1 MERSRVTVEYKHLQ
15 QQVFEHEAAGVHCV
29 VQSITGGQ
37 PEHLT
42 LAQALDAVETR
53 LARWPGPMEG
63 FARPVTNYSDS
74 YQLVVPGVIQWDL
87 WPRVFVCDRCGRVFR
102 TGRDTED
109 LRRHCV
115 DASCGGTHRQLPY
128 FRVHRCGRRMP
139 LSVPQCRTDASHQ
152 MHFRDSG
159 SWMTASFFCGVCRS
173 RQEIN
178 AGNCNCAMTGLEAKD
193 RRFRLVKARDS
204 KSFYGHHVTVVNISA
219 RLARALDTPRGPLW
233 AFAHYLRTID
243 SLTGLVDEA
252 NGRQSGADQQAA
264 LQSIQDILN
273 NTPGLTEDQLQA
285 YTGALNATRGE
296 EPGLEAAQ
304 HELDESTIEAG
315 RGDRRLFERGFIFEE
330 REPEEL
336 GSISARY
343 RSDGH
348 HGMAARLDYG
358 AEDAARLGFARVAVI
373 RQLPIALVGFGF
385 TREFSDERAQL
396 RPLDPAPR
404 DRSAR
409 RPLVAVESNT
419 EGVFFE
425 LDPLTLWSWCHEN
438 GWTTDKQPESDL
450 AARAWLLRVT
460 YAPAPSDASLAIQR
474 LTHAWAHTL
483 IHALEG
489 RSAFGPNSVAEYLM
503 ERTAS
508 FFIYVANYS
517 TFNLGGL
524 TSLVEQHL
532 ADWMDAAVEQTTCVH
547 DPVCLH
553 ERGGCHKCIS
563 IPYNCERFNRGLH
576 RGYLVG
582 SEDPNV
588 TTGWIVHAAS
598 APR

>member
-1 MERSRVTVEYKHLQ
+1 MERSRVAVEYKHLQ
-15 QQVFEHEAAGVHCV
+15 QQVFEHEAAGANCV

-53 LARWPGPMEG
+53 IARWTGPIEG
-63 FARPVTNYSDS
+63 FSRPVPRYADS
-74 YQLVVPGVIQWDL
+74 YQLVVPGVVQWDL

-102 TGRDTED
+102 TGETEE
-109 LRRHCV
+109 LRKYCV
-115 DASCGGTHRQLPY
+115 VASCGGTHRQLPY
-128 FRVHRCGRRMP
+128 FRVHRCGRRVA
-139 LSVPQCRTDASHQ
+139 LSVPQCPIDAGHQ
-152 MHFRDSG
+152 MHFQDSG
-159 SWMTASFFCGVCRS
+159 SWVTASFYCGVCHT

-178 AGNCNCAMTGLEAKD
+178 AGTCNCAMTGLDAKE
-193 RRFRLVKARDS
+193 RRFRLVRARDS
-204 KSFYGHHVTVVNISA
+204 KSYYGHHVTVVNISA
-219 RLARALDTPRGPLW
+219 RLARALETPRGPLW
-233 AFAHYLRTID
+233 AFAHYLRTVD

-252 NGRQSGADQQAA
+252 AGRQSGAANQDA
-264 LQSIQDILN
+264 LQAIQEIVR
-273 NTPGLTEDQLQA
+273 NTPGLTDEQLQN
-285 YTGALNATRGE
+285 YTEVLSATRGE
-296 EPGLEAAQ
+296 EPGLDRAQ
-304 HELDESTIEAG
+304 QLLDATTLDAG
-315 RGDRRLFERGFIFEE
+315 RGDRRLFERGFIFQE

-336 GSISARY
+336 SAISARY
-343 RSDGH
+343 RTDGH
-348 HGMAARLDYG
+348 HGMAARLDRG
-358 AEDAARLGFARVAVI
+358 AADAARLGFSRVAVI
-373 RQLPIALVGFGF
+373 RQLPIALVAFGF

-396 RPLDPAPR
+396 QPLAPPTR

-419 EGVFFE
+419 EGILFE
-425 LDPLTLWSWCHEN
+425 LDPTTLWSWCHAN
-438 GWTTDKQPESDL
+438 GWTADGQPEDDL
-450 AARAWLLRVT
+450 AARAWLLRTT

-517 TFNLGGL
+517 AFSLGGL
-524 TSLVEQHL
+524 TSLVEQHM

-547 DPVCLH
+547 DPVCLF

-563 IPYNCERFNRGLH
+563 IPFHCERFNKGLH

-582 SEDPNV
+582 SEDPGV
-588 TTGWIVHAAS
+588 ASGWIVHAANAS
-598 APR
+598 Q

>member
-1 MERSRVTVEYKHLQ
+1 MERSRVTVEYKHLH
-15 QQVFEHEAAGVHCV
+15 QQVFEHESEGVHCV
-29 VQSITGGQ
+29 VQDITGGV

-53 LARWPGPMEG
+53 LAKWPGPVEG
-63 FARPVTNYSDS
+63 FARPVTDYAES
-74 YQLVVPGVIQWDL
+74 YRLVVPKVVEWDL
-87 WPRVFVCDRCGRVFR
+87 WPRVYVCDRCELVFR
-102 TGRDTED
+102 TNEDTE
-109 LRRHCV
+109 LRRRCT
-115 DASCGGTHRQLPY
+115 DRSCGGTHRQLPY
-128 FRVHRCGRRMP
+128 FRVHRCGKRVQ
-139 LSVPQCRTDASHQ
+139 LSVPLCATDSTHMMRFHDA
-152 MHFRDSG
+152 G
-159 SWMTASFFCGVCRS
+159 SWVTAFFYCRS
-173 RQEIN
+173 CSTRQEIN
-178 AGNCNCAMTGLEAKD
+178 AGTCNCAMPDLDAKE

-219 RLARALDTPRGPLW
+219 RLAKALETPRGPLW
-233 AFAHYLRTID
+233 AFAHYLETIG

-252 NGRQSGADQQAA
+252 NGRQSGADQEAA
-264 LQSIQDILN
+264 MQSIQEILN
-273 NTPGLTEDQLQA
+273 NTPGLSDDQLQEL
-285 YTGALNATRGE
+285 TGALNSRRGE

-304 HELDESTIEAG
+304 NALDASTIDAG
-315 RGDRRLFERGFIFEE
+315 RSDRRLFERGFIFEE
-330 REPEEL
+330 RAPEEL
-336 GSISARY
+336 GAISDRY
-343 RSDGH
+343 RRDGH
-348 HGMAARLDYG
+348 HGMAARMTQG
-358 AEDAARLGFARVAVI
+358 SEDASHLGFSKVAVI
-373 RQLPIALVGFGF
+373 RELPIALVGFGL
-385 TREFSDERAQL
+385 TRQFSDQRAQL

-409 RPLVAVESNT
+409 RPLVTVESNT

-425 LDPLTLWSWCHEN
+425 LDPIRLWSWCHEN
-438 GWTTDKQPESDL
+438 GWVAGSPPGDEL
-450 AARAWLLRVT
+450 AARAWLVRT
-460 YAPAPSDASLAIQR
+460 TFASTPSEASLAIQR

-532 ADWMDAAVEQTTCVH
+532 ADWMDAAVDQTTCVH

-553 ERGGCHKCIS
+553 ERGGCHKCIA
-563 IPYNCERFNRGLH
+563 IPFNCERFNRGLH

-582 SEDPNV
+582 SEEPAV
-588 TTGWIVHAAS
+588 STGWIVHAA
-598 APR
+598 ATAN